1 MQRASDVFNAEQKQ
15 DVGQAVASAESRTCC
30 EIVPVVA
37 SASGRYDRPEDIV
50 GLWLATLIA
59 VVVWVMFPRE
69 SAEPGSWS
77 AGSVSLGV
85 LIMVAGVVIAF
96 IVGTVCGS
104 RVSWLR
110 RLFSPKEQLKE
121 EVATRA
127 REVFFDNRI
136 HHTAGS
142 TGILIYVSLFE
153 HMAVVLGDQEVIEKM
168 GQSSVDALCGQ
179 LTDELQKSHPADALI
194 AVITTAGEQLAGVLP
209 RAENDNNELQDAL
222 VLID

>member
-1 MQRASDVFNAEQKQ
+1 MQRASDVFNEEQKQ
-15 DVGQAVASAESRTCC
+15 HVSQAVADAESRTSC

-37 SASGRYDRPEDIV
+37 SSSGRYDRPEDIV
-50 GLWLATLIA
+50 GLWLATITA
-59 VVVWVMFPRE
+59 VVVWAMFPRE
-69 SAEPGSWS
+69 PAVSGSWG

-85 LIMVAGVVIAF
+85 LIMAAGVVIAF

-110 RLFSPKEQLKE
+110 RLFSPKKQLQE

-127 REVFFDNRI
+127 RGVFFDNRI

-153 HMAVVLGDQEVIEKM
+153 HMAVVLGDQEVLEKI
-168 GQSSVDALCGQ
+168 GQSSIDALCGQ
-179 LTDELQKSHPADALI
+179 LTDELKKSHPADALI